1 MARIAL
7 EGMEFR
13 SHIGYYQ
20 EERKLKGRFLVDVY
34 VETSDIEAAAKEDRL
49 SGTINYENLYSIC
62 ASVMKESCDL
72 LEYAAKNIIIQVRR
86 DFPEVSEATVR
97 VSKLNPPLP
106 GKVTRSFV
114 ELNERFDQ

>member
-1 MARIAL
+1 MAKIAL

-13 SHIGYYQ
+13 AHIGYYQ

-34 VETSDIEAAAKEDRL
+34 VETDDIGAAAQEDRL

-62 ASVMKESCDL
+62 ATVMSESCDL
-72 LEYAAKNIIIQVRR
+72 LEFAAKRIIQQVRT

-106 GKVTRSFV
+106 GKVMRSFV
-114 ELNERFDQ
+114 ELNEHFRT